1 MARYT
6 YNGEGSRTFPSLG
19 ITVKKGESFDG
30 PEGLRAR
37 GLSLA
42 QSAPKAAPAV
52 SEAPKEAVKEKVKE
66 TIKTEQKEDKP
77 SASTDITAG
86 A

>member
-1 MARYT
+1 MARYI
-6 YNGEGSRTFPSLG
+6 YNGDEDRVFPSLG

-37 GLSLA
+37 GLSLDSNA
-42 QSAPKAAPAV
+42 KSAPAVPTAPKETVKEINKTENKQSAP
-52 SEAPKEAVKEKVKE
+52 S
-66 TIKTEQKEDKP
+66 
-77 SASTDITAG
+77 DITAG

>member
-1 MARYT
+1 MARYI
-6 YNGEGSRTFPSLG
+6 YNGEEDRAFPSLG

-37 GLSLA
+37 GLSLDSNA
-42 QSAPKAAPAV
+42 KSAPAV
-52 SEAPKEAVKEKVKE
+52 PTAPKEAVKE
-66 TIKTEQKEDKP
+66 INKTENKQ
-77 SASTDITAG
+77 SASPDITAG

>member
-6 YNGEGSRTFPSLG
+6 YNGDEDRTFPSLG

-37 GLSLA
+37 GLSLDSNA
-42 QSAPKAAPAV
+42 TKTAPAV
-52 SEAPKEAVKEKVKE
+52 PAATKEAVKETNKLDTK
-66 TIKTEQKEDKP
+66 Q
-77 SASTDITAG
+77 SASSDITAG

>member
-6 YNGEGSRTFPSLG
+6 YNGEGSRTFPTLG

-42 QSAPKAAPAV
+42 QSAPKTAPAV
-52 SEAPKEAVKEKVKE
+52 SEAPKEAVKKESKE
-66 TIKTEQKEDKP
+66 TTKKEQKEDQP

>member
-6 YNGEGSRTFPSLG
+6 YNGEEDRTFPSLG

-37 GLSLA
+37 GLSLDSNA
-42 QSAPKAAPAV
+42 KSAPAV
-52 SEAPKEAVKEKVKE
+52 PTAPKEAVKE
-66 TIKTEQKEDKP
+66 INKTENKQ
-77 SASTDITAG
+77 SASPDITAG

>member
-1 MARYT
+1 MARYI
-6 YNGEGSRTFPSLG
+6 YNGDEDRTFPSLG

-37 GLSLA
+37 GLSLDSNA
-42 QSAPKAAPAV
+42 KSAPAV
-52 SEAPKEAVKEKVKE
+52 PSAPKEAVKE
-66 TIKTEQKEDKP
+66 INKTENKQ
-77 SASTDITAG
+77 SASSDITAG

>member
-1 MARYT
+1 MARYI
-6 YNGEGSRTFPSLG
+6 YNGEEDRVFPSLG

-37 GLSLA
+37 GLSLDSNA
-42 QSAPKAAPAV
+42 KSAPAV
-52 SEAPKEAVKEKVKE
+52 PTAPKEAVKE
-66 TIKTEQKEDKP
+66 INKTENKP
-77 SASTDITAG
+77 SASSDITAG

>member
-6 YNGEGSRTFPSLG
+6 YNGEEDRTFPSLG

-42 QSAPKAAPAV
+42 SSTPKTAPAV
-52 SEAPKEAVKEKVKE
+52 SEAPKEAPKEPAKQEIKE
-66 TIKTEQKEDKP
+66 QIKP
-77 SASTDITAG
+77 SVPSDITAG

>member
-1 MARYT
+1 MARYI
-6 YNGEGSRTFPSLG
+6 YNGDEDRTFPSLG

-37 GLSLA
+37 GLSLDSNA
-42 QSAPKAAPAV
+42 KSAPAV
-52 SEAPKEAVKEKVKE
+52 PKAPKETVKE
-66 TIKTEQKEDKP
+66 INKTENKQ
-77 SASTDITAG
+77 SASPDITAG

>member
-1 MARYT
+1 MARYI
-6 YNGEGSRTFPSLG
+6 YNGEEDRVFPSLG

-37 GLSLA
+37 GLSLDSNA
-42 QSAPKAAPAV
+42 KSAPAV
-52 SEAPKEAVKEKVKE
+52 PTAPKETVKEVNKS
-66 TIKTEQKEDKP
+66 QNNQ
-77 SASTDITAG
+77 SASSDITAG

>member
-1 MARYT
+1 MARYI
-6 YNGEGSRTFPSLG
+6 YNGEEDRAFPSLG

-37 GLSLA
+37 GLSLDSNA
-42 QSAPKAAPAV
+42 KSAPAV
-52 SEAPKEAVKEKVKE
+52 PTAPKEAIKEINKSEEHK
-66 TIKTEQKEDKP
+66 Q
-77 SASTDITAG
+77 SASSDITAG

>member
-6 YNGEGSRTFPSLG
+6 YNGEEDRTFPSLG

-52 SEAPKEAVKEKVKE
+52 SEAPKEAVKEKIKE
-66 TIKTEQKEDKP
+66 VNKENKP
-77 SASTDITAG
+77 SASPDITAG

>member
-1 MARYT
+1 MARYI
-6 YNGEGSRTFPSLG
+6 YNGDEDRVFPSLG

-37 GLSLA
+37 GLSLDSNA
-42 QSAPKAAPAV
+42 KSAPAV
-52 SEAPKEAVKEKVKE
+52 TTAPKEAVKE
-66 TIKTEQKEDKP
+66 INKTENKQ
-77 SASTDITAG
+77 SASPDITAG

>member
-1 MARYT
+1 MARYI
-6 YNGEGSRTFPSLG
+6 YNGEEDRVFPSLG

-37 GLSLA
+37 GLSLDSNA
-42 QSAPKAAPAV
+42 KSAPAV
-52 SEAPKEAVKEKVKE
+52 PTAPKEAVKE
-66 TIKTEQKEDKP
+66 INKTENKQ
-77 SASTDITAG
+77 SASPDITAG

>member
-6 YNGEGSRTFPSLG
+6 YNGDEDRVFPSLG

-37 GLSLA
+37 GLSLDSNA
-42 QSAPKAAPAV
+42 KSAPAV
-52 SEAPKEAVKEKVKE
+52 TTAPKEAVKE
-66 TIKTEQKEDKP
+66 INKTENKQ
-77 SASTDITAG
+77 SASPDITAG

>member
-1 MARYT
+1 MARYI
-6 YNGEGSRTFPSLG
+6 YNGDEDRVFPSLG

-37 GLSLA
+37 GLSLDSNA
-42 QSAPKAAPAV
+42 KSAPAV
-52 SEAPKEAVKEKVKE
+52 PTAPKEAVKE
-66 TIKTEQKEDKP
+66 TNKTENKQ
-77 SASTDITAG
+77 SASPDITAG

>member
-6 YNGEGSRTFPSLG
+6 YNGEEDRTFPSLG

-42 QSAPKAAPAV
+42 QSAPKTAPAV
-52 SEAPKEAVKEKVKE
+52 SETPKETVKEKVKE
-66 TIKTEQKEDKP
+66 VIKEDKP

>member
-1 MARYT
+1 MARYI
-6 YNGEGSRTFPSLG
+6 YNGDEDRVFPSLG

-37 GLSLA
+37 GLSLDSNA
-42 QSAPKAAPAV
+42 KSAPAV
-52 SEAPKEAVKEKVKE
+52 PTAPKETVKE
-66 TIKTEQKEDKP
+66 INKTENKQ
-77 SASTDITAG
+77 SASSDITAG

>member
-6 YNGEGSRTFPSLG
+6 YNGDEDRTFPSLG
-19 ITVKKGESFDG
+19 ITVKKGDSFDG

-37 GLSLA
+37 GLSLDSNA
-42 QSAPKAAPAV
+42 KSAPAV
-52 SEAPKEAVKEKVKE
+52 PTAPKEAVKE
-66 TIKTEQKEDKP
+66 INKTENKP
-77 SASTDITAG
+77 SASSDITAG

>member
-1 MARYT
+1 MARYI
-6 YNGEGSRTFPSLG
+6 YNGEEDRVFPSLG

-37 GLSLA
+37 GLSLDSNA
-42 QSAPKAAPAV
+42 KSAPAV
-52 SEAPKEAVKEKVKE
+52 PTATKEAVKE
-66 TIKTEQKEDKP
+66 INKTENKQ
-77 SASTDITAG
+77 SASPDITAG

>member
-1 MARYT
+1 MARYI
-6 YNGEGSRTFPSLG
+6 YNGDEDRVFPSLG

-37 GLSLA
+37 GLSLDSNA
-42 QSAPKAAPAV
+42 KSAPAV
-52 SEAPKEAVKEKVKE
+52 PTAPKETVKE
-66 TIKTEQKEDKP
+66 INKTENKQ
-77 SASTDITAG
+77 SASPDITAG

>member
-1 MARYT
+1 MARYI
-6 YNGEGSRTFPSLG
+6 YNGDEDRIFPSLG

-37 GLSLA
+37 GLSLDSNA
-42 QSAPKAAPAV
+42 KSAPAV
-52 SEAPKEAVKEKVKE
+52 TTAPKEAVKEVN
-66 TIKTEQKEDKP
+66 KTENKQ
-77 SASTDITAG
+77 SASPDITAG

>member
-1 MARYT
+1 MARYI
-6 YNGEGSRTFPSLG
+6 YNGDEDRTFPSLG

-37 GLSLA
+37 GLSLDSNA
-42 QSAPKAAPAV
+42 TKSAPAV
-52 SEAPKEAVKEKVKE
+52 PAAPKQTVKE
-66 TIKTEQKEDKP
+66 INKTENKQ
-77 SASTDITAG
+77 SASPDITAG

>member
-6 YNGEGSRTFPSLG
+6 YNGDEDREFPSLG

-42 QSAPKAAPAV
+42 SSATKSAPVEPIAT
-52 SEAPKEAVKEKVKE
+52 KEEIEVE
-66 TIKTEQKEDKP
+66 TKP
-77 SASTDITAG
+77 QDNKTAG

>member
-6 YNGEGSRTFPSLG
+6 YSGDEDRTFPSLG

-30 PEGLRAR
+30 PDGLRAR

-42 QSAPKAAPAV
+42 SSTPKTAPAV
-52 SEAPKEAVKEKVKE
+52 TEAPKEVSKEQA
-66 TIKTEQKEDKP
+66 KTETKEQIKP
-77 SASTDITAG
+77 SASPDITAG

>member
-1 MARYT
+1 MARYI
-6 YNGEGSRTFPSLG
+6 YNGDEDRTFPSLG
-19 ITVKKGESFDG
+19 ITVKKGDSFDG

-42 QSAPKAAPAV
+42 SSAPKTAPAV
-52 SEAPKEAVKEKVKE
+52 AEAPKEAVKEQPKQE
-66 TIKTEQKEDKP
+66 IKLENKP
-77 SASTDITAG
+77 SASSDITAG

>member
-1 MARYT
+1 MARYI
-6 YNGEGSRTFPSLG
+6 YNGDEDRVFPSLG

-37 GLSLA
+37 GLSLDSNA
-42 QSAPKAAPAV
+42 KSAPAV
-52 SEAPKEAVKEKVKE
+52 PTALKEAVKE
-66 TIKTEQKEDKP
+66 INKTENKQ
-77 SASTDITAG
+77 SASPDITAG

>member
-6 YNGEGSRTFPSLG
+6 YNGEGERTFPSLG

-30 PEGLRAR
+30 PDGLRAR

-42 QSAPKAAPAV
+42 SSAPKTAPAV
-52 SEAPKEAVKEKVKE
+52 PTAPKEAVKEITKEVKS
-66 TIKTEQKEDKP
+66 EDKP
-77 SASTDITAG
+77 SASPDITAG

>member
-1 MARYT
+1 MARYI
-6 YNGEGSRTFPSLG
+6 YNGDEDRVFPSLG

-37 GLSLA
+37 GLSLDSNA
-42 QSAPKAAPAV
+42 KSAPAV
-52 SEAPKEAVKEKVKE
+52 PTAPKEAVKE
-66 TIKTEQKEDKP
+66 TNKTENKQ
-77 SASTDITAG
+77 SASSDITAG

>member
-1 MARYT
+1 MARYI
-6 YNGEGSRTFPSLG
+6 YNGDEDRVFPSLG

-37 GLSLA
+37 GLSLDSNA
-42 QSAPKAAPAV
+42 KSAPAV
-52 SEAPKEAVKEKVKE
+52 TTAPKETVKEVN
-66 TIKTEQKEDKP
+66 KTENKQ
-77 SASTDITAG
+77 SASPDITAG

>member
-6 YNGEGSRTFPSLG
+6 YNGEEDRTSPSLG

-37 GLSLA
+37 GLSLDSNA
-42 QSAPKAAPAV
+42 KSAPAV
-52 SEAPKEAVKEKVKE
+52 PTAPKEAVKE
-66 TIKTEQKEDKP
+66 INKTENKP
-77 SASTDITAG
+77 SASSDITAG

>member
-1 MARYT
+1 MARYI
-6 YNGEGSRTFPSLG
+6 YNGDEDRVFPSLG

-37 GLSLA
+37 GLSLDSNA
-42 QSAPKAAPAV
+42 KSAPAV
-52 SEAPKEAVKEKVKE
+52 PTAPKEAVKE
-66 TIKTEQKEDKP
+66 INKTENKQSAP
-77 SASTDITAG
+77 SDITAG

>member
-6 YNGEGSRTFPSLG
+6 YNGEGERTFPSLG

-30 PEGLRAR
+30 PDGLRAR

-42 QSAPKAAPAV
+42 SSAPKTAPAV
-52 SEAPKEAVKEKVKE
+52 PTAPKEAVKEITKE
-66 TIKTEQKEDKP
+66 AKSEDKP
-77 SASTDITAG
+77 SASPDITAG

>member
-1 MARYT
+1 MARYI
-6 YNGEGSRTFPSLG
+6 YNGDEDRVFPSLG

-37 GLSLA
+37 GLSLDSNA
-42 QSAPKAAPAV
+42 KSAPAV
-52 SEAPKEAVKEKVKE
+52 TTAPKEAVKEVN
-66 TIKTEQKEDKP
+66 KTENKQ
-77 SASTDITAG
+77 SASPDITAG

>member
-1 MARYT
+1 MARYI
-6 YNGEGSRTFPSLG
+6 YNGEEDRTFPSLG

-37 GLSLA
+37 GLSLDS
-42 QSAPKAAPAV
+42 SAPKSAPAV
-52 SEAPKEAVKEKVKE
+52 SEAPKQVTKEAPKEQ
-66 TIKTEQKEDKP
+66 IKQDKP
-77 SASTDITAG
+77 SAPSDITAG

>member
-6 YNGEGSRTFPSLG
+6 YNGEESRTFPSLG

-52 SEAPKEAVKEKVKE
+52 SEAPKEAVKEKTKE
-66 TIKTEQKEDKP
+66 VNKEDKP

>member
-6 YNGEGSRTFPSLG
+6 YNGDEDRTFPSLG

-37 GLSLA
+37 GLSLDSNA
-42 QSAPKAAPAV
+42 KSAPAV
-52 SEAPKEAVKEKVKE
+52 QTAPKESVKE
-66 TIKTEQKEDKP
+66 INKTENKP
-77 SASTDITAG
+77 SASSDITAG

>member
-1 MARYT
+1 MARYI
-6 YNGEGSRTFPSLG
+6 YNGDEDRTFPSLG

-37 GLSLA
+37 GLSLDSNA
-42 QSAPKAAPAV
+42 KSAPAV
-52 SEAPKEAVKEKVKE
+52 PTAPKEAVKE
-66 TIKTEQKEDKP
+66 TNKTENKQ
-77 SASTDITAG
+77 SASPDITAG